1 MPFPIVAPPLSGVT
15 LTANRPVPQLLGT
28 AVTFTATAT
37 GGVEPVEFKWLVFDG
52 VSSTV
57 ASEWSTTA
65 TFAWTPTTAGVYSVT
80 VWARAAGNSAD
91 EPEQTAT
98 MTFSIKGKAKKV
110 R

>member
-1 MPFPIVAPPLSGVT
+1 
-15 LTANRPVPQLLGT
+15 
-28 AVTFTATAT
+28 VTFTAAVV
-37 GGVEPVEFKWLVFDG
+37 GAPAPVEFKWLVSDG

-65 TFAWTPTTAGVYSVT
+65 TFAWTPTTTGVYSVT

-98 MTFSIKGKAKKV
+98 MTFSIKGKAKKE
-110 R
+110 RR